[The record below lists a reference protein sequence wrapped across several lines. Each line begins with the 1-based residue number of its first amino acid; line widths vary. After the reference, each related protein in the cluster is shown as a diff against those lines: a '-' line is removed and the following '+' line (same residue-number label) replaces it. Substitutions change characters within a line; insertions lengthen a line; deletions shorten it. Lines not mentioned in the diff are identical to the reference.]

1 MKVPLNDQ
9 IEALREVLEHG
20 LVDKEDPRIA
30 ALFKTLA
37 WMEKNAHTFQVA
49 KAIVREDAVHAV
61 LDAFP
66 GASIVSARR
75 MEDAARTAFVS
86 GEEDDG

>member
-37 WMEKNAHTFQVA
+37 WMEKNAHTFQMA
-49 KAIVREDAVHAV
+49 AAIVKEDSVQTV

-66 GASIVSARR
+66 GASIIGCRKVDMEAIARSAFA
-75 MEDAARTAFVS
+75 ED
-86 GEEDDG
+86 GDE